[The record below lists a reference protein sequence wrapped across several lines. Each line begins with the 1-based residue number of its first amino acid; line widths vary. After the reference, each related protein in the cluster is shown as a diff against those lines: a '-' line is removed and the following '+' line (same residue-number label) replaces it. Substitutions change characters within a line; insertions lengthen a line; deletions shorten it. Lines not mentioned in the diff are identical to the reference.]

1 LVHFVV
7 GMFLVGLGIWGIIAW
22 WSVFGFVMRGVI
34 PFLLLFLGLIAII
47 ASCRRTEE
55 DRGEPRPQPEPEPE
69 PEPEDD
75 LLDPVGDVFGGG
87 ARGPSRAS

>member
-1 LVHFVV
+1 MVHFVI
-7 GMFLVGLGIWGIIAW
+7 GMILTGLGIWGVIAW

-55 DRGEPRPQPEPEPE
+55 ERAPAPQPDPEL
-69 PEPEDD
+69 EDD
-75 LLDPVGDVFGGG
+75 LLDPAAGRMFGGRPG
-87 ARGPSRAS
+87 ASPRAS